1 LDKLAPIVLF
11 VYNRLEHTRTTIDHL
26 LKNRLADKSTL
37 IIFSDGPK
45 REKDEKKIIEVRKYI
60 KSITGFQNVQLEFR
74 EKNLGLANSV
84 INGVESIL
92 NLYNEVI
99 VLEDDVIS
107 SPYFLTF
114 MNNAL
119 NFYRNDKS
127 IFSVSGYPY
136 PIKFPESYTKD
147 VFISYRPSSWG
158 WGTWKDRWKS
168 VDWDVR
174 DYKYFIKDKSSQ
186 KLFERAG
193 QDLLPMLIAQKK
205 GQIDSWAVKWGYA
218 HYKNSAFC
226 LYPVLPLCKNIGTD
240 RSGTHSSSSNK
251 LSVVLENE
259 VDEIKMDANMELN
272 TEINLNIKK
281 LFKPSLLR
289 RIINYFK
296 YGLI

>member
-1 LDKLAPIVLF
+1 MDKLAPIVLF

-26 LKNRLADKSTL
+26 LNNKLADKSTL

-45 REKDEKKIIEVRKYI
+45 NENDKEKIIEVRKYI
-60 KSITGFQNVQLEFR
+60 KSISGFQNVQLEFR

-84 INGVESIL
+84 ISGVKSIL

-119 NFYRNDKS
+119 NFYRNNKT

-136 PIKFPESYTKD
+136 PIKVPESYTKD
-147 VFISYRPSSWG
+147 VFISYRSSSWG

-168 VDWDVR
+168 VDWDVS

-193 QDLLPMLIAQKK
+193 QDLLPMLFAQKE
-205 GQIDSWAVKWGYA
+205 GQIDSWAVRWGYA
-218 HYKNSAFC
+218 HYKNAAFC
-226 LYPVLPLCKNIGTD
+226 LYPVVPLCKNIGTD
-240 RSGTHSSSSNK
+240 RSGTHSSSSKK
-251 LSVVLENE
+251 LSVNLEYKVNE
-259 VDEIKMDANMELN
+259 LNMDANPELN
-272 TEINLNIKK
+272 TEINFRIKK
-281 LFKPSLLR
+281 LFKPSLFR
-289 RIINYFK
+289 RVINYFK
-296 YGLI
+296 YKLI